1 MAEKGRSESGVT
13 GEGRESETNIKKN
26 GNGGNEFPEPPPPP
40 PVNPNMRVAAV
51 EYTQATQFF
60 NLNGQG
66 TGVAPDNSIPLVT
79 GKTIIFRLYP
89 DVVKYPASFPC
100 RLK

>member
-26 GNGGNEFPEPPPPP
+26 GNGGNGFPEPPPPP
-40 PVNPNMRVAAV
+40 PVNPNMRVATV
-51 EYTQATQFF
+51 GITPQATQFF

-66 TGVAPDNSIPLVT
+66 AWRGP
-79 GKTIIFRLYP
+79 RQ
-89 DVVKYPASFPC
+89 
-100 RLK
+100 